1 MDEFLS
7 LCCVVV
13 EFFNTQRKERRK
25 HERNEEDDEIET
37 GRGMRAGKGENEWEL
52 CSLDIITMFISK

>member
-13 EFFNTQRKERRK
+13 EFFNTQRKER
-25 HERNEEDDEIET
+25 RNEEDDEIET